1 MRILIVNW
9 RDIAHP
15 WAGGGEVN
23 IHEQAKRWVQQG
35 HQVTMLGG
43 GYPIRHPGAPIDT
56 EIDGVEIIRRGGR
69 FTVYLRAAMHYLRH
83 LRGKFDVV
91 IDVANGL
98 PMLTPLYCRSPKVLL
113 FHHVHLKQWFVELP
127 WPLAAIGWFIER
139 FVVRMLYSGVRVVA
153 ISESTR
159 QELKHVG
166 FDPARI
172 EVIRPGLDHRL
183 YGLNSVQPDPTHLV
197 YLGRLRH
204 YKRLETLVHL
214 ARDLE
219 PEFPDIHFDI
229 VGIGEDRHYL
239 ERLAVEEGVADRV
252 TFHGYVDEQEK
263 VKLLQAGWVFVMP
276 SLNEGW
282 GISVLEANACG
293 LPAVAFDVPGL
304 NESIREGETGLLGKD
319 YDDLRAKVRTLLID
333 GELRQRLAAA
343 ALRWSAQF
351 DWEMTARDFL
361 SVLESVCPSPQ
372 ATESEVPIAAP

>member
-23 IHEQAKRWVQQG
+23 IHEQAKRWVKQG
-35 HQVTMLGG
+35 HHVTMLGG
-43 GYPIRHPGAPIDT
+43 GYPIKHPGAPIDT
-56 EIDGVEIIRRGGR
+56 NIDGVEIIRRGGR
-69 FTVYLRAAMHYLRH
+69 FTVYLRAAMYYLRH
-83 LRGKFDVV
+83 LRGEFDVV

-98 PMLTPLYCRSPKVLL
+98 PMFTPLYCRTPKVLL

-127 WPLAAIGWFIER
+127 WPLAAFGWFVER
-139 FVVRMLYSGVRVVA
+139 YLVRLLYGGVRTVA

-159 QELKHVG
+159 QELEQVG
-166 FDPARI
+166 FDPAK
-172 EVIRPGLDHRL
+172 VDVVRPGLDHSL
-183 YGLNSVQPDPTHLV
+183 YGLNSVQPEPARLV

-204 YKRLETLVHL
+204 YKRLDTLVQL
-214 ARDLE
+214 ASDLE
-219 PEFPDIHFDI
+219 PEFPDLHLDI
-229 VGIGEDRHYL
+229 IGIGEDRPYL
-239 ERLAVEEGVADRV
+239 EALAREAGVADRI
-252 TFHGYVDEQEK
+252 TFHGYVDEEEK

-304 NESIREGETGLLGKD
+304 NESIRHGETGLLGNN
-319 YDDLRAKVRTLLID
+319 YDDLRSHVRTLLLD
-333 GELRQRLAAA
+333 FGMRNTLAAN

-351 DWEMTARDFL
+351 DWEVTAEEFL
-361 SVLESVCPSPQ
+361 RVLESACREPLID
-372 ATESEVPIAAP
+372 EVPAVANQ

>member
-1 MRILIVNW
+1 VRILIVNW

-56 EIDGVEIIRRGGR
+56 LIDGVEIIRRGGR
-69 FTVYLRAAMHYLRH
+69 FTVYLRAALHYLRH

-98 PMLTPLYCRSPKVLL
+98 PMLTPLYCRTPKVLL

-139 FVVRMLYSGVRVVA
+139 FVVHTLYSGVRVVA

-166 FDPARI
+166 FDPARV

-183 YGLNSVQPDPTHLV
+183 FGLNSVQPEPARLV
-197 YLGRLRH
+197 YLGRLRQ
-204 YKRLETLVHL
+204 YKRLETLIHL
-214 ARDLE
+214 TRDLA
-219 PEFPDIHFDI
+219 PEFPDIHLDI
-229 VGIGEDRHYL
+229 VGIGEDRQHL
-239 ERLAVEEGVADRV
+239 EDLARSEGVAGRV
-252 TFHGYVDEQEK
+252 TFHGYVNEEEK

-304 NESIREGETGLLGKD
+304 NESIRDGETGLLGKD
-319 YDDLRAKVRTLLID
+319 YEGLRARVRTLLID
-333 GELRQRLAAA
+333 PALRNKLADE

-351 DWEMTARDFL
+351 DWEVTARDFL
-361 SVLESVCPSPQ
+361 DVLESVCSASPL
-372 ATESEVPIAAP
+372 AEPEFPVTAP

>member
-43 GYPIRHPGAPIDT
+43 GYPIKHPGAPIDT
-56 EIDGVEIIRRGGR
+56 NIDGVEIIRRGGR

-98 PMLTPLYCRSPKVLL
+98 PMFTPLYCRTPKVLL

-127 WPLAAIGWFIER
+127 WPLAVFGWFVER
-139 FVVRMLYSGVRVVA
+139 YVVRLLYSGVRTVA

-159 QELKHVG
+159 QELQHVG
-166 FDPARI
+166 FDPAN
-172 EVIRPGLDHRL
+172 VDVVRPGLDHSL
-183 YGLNSVQPDPTHLV
+183 YGLNSVRPDPTHLV

-204 YKRLETLVHL
+204 YKRLDTLVRL
-214 ARDLE
+214 ASDLE
-219 PEFPDIHFDI
+219 PEFPGLHLDVI
-229 VGIGEDRHYL
+229 GIGEDRPYL
-239 ERLAVEEGVADRV
+239 EGLARSAGVLDRM
-252 TFHGYVDEQEK
+252 TFHGYADEEKK

-304 NESIREGETGLLGKD
+304 NESIRHNETGLLGNN
-319 YDDLRAKVRTLLID
+319 YDEFRSHVRTLLLD
-333 GELRQRLAAA
+333 RELRNRLASN

-351 DWEMTARDFL
+351 DWEVTAGEFL
-361 SVLESVCPSPQ
+361 RVLESACQQPLLD
-372 ATESEVPIAAP
+372 EVPAVANQ